1 MKPNPRQP
9 PSDAE
14 IDGLLGSQL
23 KRTSPEFE
31 QRWRELRGEFVA
43 TTRASRLPLR
53 RSWLLWPGIVTAAF
67 ASALVVFVLR
77 DAPLPPAPTQLVS
90 FEELIALDSAL
101 ASATPL
107 LAAENREVLLYLPTP
122 ANL

>member
-1 MKPNPRQP
+1 MKPNFRQP

-14 IDGLLGSQL
+14 IDRLLASQL

-31 QRWRELRGEFVA
+31 QRWRELRGEFVS
-43 TTRASRLPLR
+43 TTRASRRPLLP
-53 RSWLLWPGIVTAAF
+53 SWRLWPGIATAAVATALMVF
-67 ASALVVFVLR
+67 ALR
-77 DAPLPPAPTQLVS
+77 EEPLPPEQARLVT

-101 ASATPL
+101 ASAAPL